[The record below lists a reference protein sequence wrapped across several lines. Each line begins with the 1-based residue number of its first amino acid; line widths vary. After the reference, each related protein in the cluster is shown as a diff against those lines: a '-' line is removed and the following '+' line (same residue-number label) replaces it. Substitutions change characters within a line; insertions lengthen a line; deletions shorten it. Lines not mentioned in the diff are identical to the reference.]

1 MTHSRLTHAVQALMQ
16 AYTSPSVLQTSH
28 GSLPSRDAIIKT
40 LLDFRELLLPGY
52 YGIVAQAATRERIR
66 GLVEDIATELPK
78 QIALALCHDRK
89 LPREHCAECSDCQAE
104 AEAIVWDLLDRLPAL
119 REMLAEDVEAAY
131 LGDPAAHDHDEV
143 ILSYPCVQAIFVHRI
158 AHDLFTR
165 RVPLIP
171 RIMSEYVHGRTGIDI
186 HPGAQIGRRFFID
199 HGTGVVIGETTVI
212 GNNVKLYQGVT
223 LGALSFPK
231 DANGSLVRHIKRH
244 PTIEDDV
251 VIYAGATILGG
262 ETVIGRGS
270 VIGGNVWLTHSV
282 APYSKVVIEEP
293 HIRIVTR
300 TETARAT

>member
-1 MTHSRLTHAVQALMQ
+1 MTPSRLTQTVHALMES
-16 AYTSPSVLQTSH
+16 YTSLSALQPNH
-28 GSLPSRDAIIKT
+28 RALPSRNAIIKT
-40 LLDFRELLLPGY
+40 LHDFRELLLPGY
-52 YGIVAQAATRERIR
+52 YGLVAEAATPERVR
-66 GLVEDIATELPK
+66 ALVEAIATELPA
-78 QIALALCHDRK
+78 QIALALCHERK
-89 LPREHCAECSDCQAE
+89 LPKEHCAGCAECQAE
-104 AEAIVWDLLDRLPAL
+104 AKAIVWDLLDRLPVL

-143 ILSYPCVQAIFVHRI
+143 ILSYPCVQAILVHRI

-165 RVPLIP
+165 GVPLIP
-171 RIMSEYVHGRTGIDI
+171 RIMSEYVHGQTGIDI
-186 HPGAQIGRRFFID
+186 HPGAKIGRRFFID

-231 DANGSLVRHIKRH
+231 DATGALVRHIKRH

-270 VIGGNVWLTHSV
+270 IIGGNVWLTHSV

-300 TETARAT
+300 AETARAT